1 MSAVVSFDAIK
12 ATAEAALEIA
22 KTIKVTDA
30 DSAAFATA
38 KGAELKVIGDRA
50 ESIRQ
55 DLVKPIDEA
64 REKIQADAKAII
76 NPVKAAR
83 ADLNGKVIAWQE
95 EEKAKAQAIA
105 DAEKVAAEA
114 RLSDVMS
121 DDNATI
127 EEVEKVAEH
136 VAIASKPVKMSGSY
150 KPLKTRENWKYNLID
165 FEAFVKWCIETKQL
179 RFLAVDGAEFGA
191 RVRASAENNPI
202 RRAPGMEIFSEVGVG

>member
-95 EEKAKAQAIA
+95 EEKAKAQAMA
-105 DAEKVAAEA
+105 DAEKAAAEA

-202 RRAPGMEIFSEVGVG
+202 RQAPGMEIFSEVGVG

>member
-38 KGAELKVIGDRA
+38 KSAELKVIGDRA

-64 REKIQADAKAII
+64 REKVQADAKAII

-95 EEKAKAQAIA
+95 EGKAKAQAIA
-105 DAEKVAAEA
+105 DAEKAAAEA

-136 VAIASKPVKMSGSY
+136 VVIASKPVKMSGSY
-150 KPLKTRENWKYNLID
+150 KPLKTRENWKYTVTD
-165 FEAFVKWCIETKQL
+165 FEAFVRWCIETKQL
-179 RFLAVDGAEFGA
+179 QFLSVADGEFGK
-191 RVRASAENNPI
+191 RVRAAADKNPI
-202 RRAPGMEIFSEVGVG
+202 RQAPGVNIFSEVGVG